1 MNGLK
6 TLMQYGV
13 SLEVTLFW
21 KACVL
26 GLALG
31 LVFEVFH
38 TLRRLIKHCYL
49 AVFLEDFVYC
59 LFFSFIFYFYSQM
72 LARGDLRFF
81 ILFGMIIGFAVERAS
96 FGALFDFLVLGF
108 LVRIKNVVF
117 KIIKKIFIF
126 IGKPIKKLLLTPI
139 RLPKKRV
146 KINFKKSEAEKSTQT
161 G

>member
-1 MNGLK
+1 
-6 TLMQYGV
+6 MQYGV
-13 SLEVTLFW
+13 SLEVMLFW

-26 GLALG
+26 GVALG
-31 LVFEVFH
+31 VIFEVFH

-96 FGALFDFLVLGF
+96 FGALFDFLVLRF
-108 LVRIKNVVF
+108 IVRIKNILIGFIRRIFVF
-117 KIIKKIFIF
+117 IAR
-126 IGKPIKKLLLTPI
+126 PIKKVLLMPI

-146 KINFKKSEAEKSTQT
+146 KINFKKSKTEKATQT
-161 G
+161 I